1 MEPERWQQIDQ
12 IVAAA
17 LEREEGERSAY
28 LDEACGGDEALRR
41 KVETLL
47 VAHKEAEDFLEEPAV
62 EMVAEGFAKDEADT
76 LVGSQ
81 LGSYK
86 IISFIAAGGMGEVYR
101 ARDTQL
107 DREVAI
113 KVLPAEFTQDPERLA
128 RFQREA
134 KLLAALNHP
143 NIAAIYGLEES
154 DGIRFLVLELVE
166 GQTLAE
172 KVAKGPLPVEEVLEV
187 CRQIAEGVEAAHEKG
202 VIHRDLKPANVKV
215 TPEGKVKVLDF
226 GLAKAFESE
235 TPVTDISQSPTLTEE
250 MTRAGVILG
259 TAAYMSP
266 EQAKGKP
273 VDKRADI
280 FAFGAVLYELLT
292 GKRAFEGETITETI
306 AKVLE
311 SEPKWELLPENTPWT
326 IRSLLR
332 RCLQKDLNDRL
343 DGIANVRIEVKLA
356 LSEPATDSPTGVSSI
371 VPPLRQR
378 WMTTVGVV
386 VVTAT
391 IAVLITWIL
400 MQSSPD
406 TQRRVNKFLITTSLP
421 ARLSASPGNDVAISP
436 DGKHVV
442 YRVNTERGGQF
453 YLRSLEDFVDRP
465 IPGTEGS
472 GGSVFFSPD
481 GESIGFIQQGKLK
494 KLSLVGG
501 SPITLCDVSGGRSP
515 GNWFENTIV
524 FTTGEILYR
533 VPASGGEPEILAS
546 VKPDEGELEYFAPH
560 FLPGGTDLLLTIQTS
575 EGTRIV
581 VLSLESGERKVLLEN
596 ARQPSYLPTGHLIYE
611 QSRTGNLMV
620 VPFDLA
626 SLEVAG
632 DPVSVVQQVRQDVSN
647 VDYSV
652 SGNGTLVYVPST
664 TQGRPHDHTLV
675 WVDRDG
681 KETLITQEKRPYLTP
696 RISPDGKRMAVSIG
710 GYVSVY
716 DFESDS
722 FSRLTFENERA
733 SDPIW
738 SPDGR
743 WLIFQS
749 GPPGGEDFLV
759 RQPFD
764 GSRSQ
769 ERLTS
774 HSQVQAPSSWTPDG
788 QYVVFYQLGE
798 PGGHSIGILPMEGD
812 PEPKLIVA
820 SAALECC
827 AVISPDGKWLAYVSN
842 QLGPFNVY
850 VSPFPEPNVKWLI
863 SKEEEGG
870 GQPIWSP
877 DGKELFYRSGNRMM
891 VVPIQVRDQAL
902 NAGNPR
908 VLFEGSY
915 VSHPS
920 PPGVQYYDI
929 SPDGNRFL
937 MMREGDLPTEQ
948 GQIHVILDWF
958 EELKRLVATGE

>member
-1 MEPERWQQIDQ
+1 
-12 IVAAA
+12 
-17 LEREEGERSAY
+17 
-28 LDEACGGDEALRR
+28 
-41 KVETLL
+41 
-47 VAHKEAEDFLEEPAV
+47 
-62 EMVAEGFAKDEADT
+62 
-76 LVGSQ
+76 
-81 LGSYK
+81 
-86 IISFIAAGGMGEVYR
+86 
-101 ARDTQL
+101 
-107 DREVAI
+107 VAI
-113 KVLPAEFTQDPERLA
+113 KVLPEQFTQDPQRLA
-128 RFQREA
+128 RFEREA
-134 KLLAALNHP
+134 KLLASLNHP
-143 NIAAIYGLEES
+143 NIAAIYGLEEA
-154 DGIRFLVLELVE
+154 DGVRFLALELVPGE
-166 GQTLAE
+166 TLAE
-172 KVAKGPLPVEEVLEV
+172 RVAKGPVPVEEALEV

-215 TPEGKVKVLDF
+215 TPEGKVKILDF
-226 GLAKAFESE
+226 GLAKAFEGE
-235 TPVTDISQSPTLTEE
+235 VPVTDISQSPTLTEE

-280 FAFGAVLYELLT
+280 FAFGAMLYELLT
-292 GKRAFEGETITETI
+292 GERAFEGETITETLGAI
-306 AKVLE
+306 IHK
-311 SEPKWELLPENTPWT
+311 EPEWEALPAATPWRIQELL
-326 IRSLLR
+326 S
-332 RCLQKDLNDRL
+332 RCLTKDVHDRL
-343 DGIANVRIEVKLA
+343 DGIGNVRTEIKLA
-356 LSEPATDSPTGVSSI
+356 LSEPTTVSPSGVGKV

-378 WMTTVGVV
+378 WTTTVGVV

-391 IAVLITWIL
+391 IAVLVTWML

-406 TQRRVNKFLITTSLP
+406 TQQRVNKFLITTSSP
-421 ARLSASPGNDVAISP
+421 ALLAVSPSNEVAISP
-436 DGKHVV
+436 DGKHLV
-442 YRVNTERGGQF
+442 YRVNTERGNQL
-453 YLRSLEDFVDRP
+453 YLHSLEDFVDRP

-472 GGSVFFSPD
+472 GGSMFSPD
-481 GESIGFIQQGKLK
+481 GDSIGFIQQGKLK
-494 KLSLVGG
+494 KLSLAGG

-524 FTTGEILYR
+524 FTTVEILYR
-533 VPASGGEPEILAS
+533 VSASGGEPEILAT
-546 VKPDEGELEYFAPH
+546 VNPDEGELGYFTPH
-560 FLPGGTDLLLTIQTS
+560 FLPGGTDLLFTIQTS

-596 ARQPSYLPTGHLIYE
+596 ARQANYLRTGHLVYE

-620 VPFDLA
+620 VPFDLTN
-626 SLEVAG
+626 LEVTG
-632 DPVSVVQQVRQDVSN
+632 DPVSVIQQVRQDVSN
-647 VDYSV
+647 VDYGV
-652 SGNGTLVYVPST
+652 SENGTLVYVPST
-664 TQGRPHDHTLV
+664 TQGRQHDHTLV

-681 KETLITQEKRPYLTP
+681 KETSITQEKRHYLYP
-696 RISPDGKRMAVSIG
+696 RISPDGKRMAVTVA

-722 FSRLTFENERA
+722 FSRLTFEDQSA
-733 SDPIW
+733 SHPIW

-743 WLIFQS
+743 WLMFQS
-749 GPPGGEDFLV
+749 GPAGGEGGLV

-774 HSQVQAPSSWTPDG
+774 RDQFPGSWSPDG
-788 QYVVFYQLGE
+788 QYVVFSQSGD
-798 PGGHSIGILPMEGD
+798 PGGQSIGILPMEGD
-812 PEPKLIVA
+812 PDPKLIVA
-820 SAALECC
+820 SAAFECC
-827 AVISPDGKWLAYVSN
+827 SVISPDGKWLAYVSN
-842 QLGPFNVY
+842 QSGPFNVY

-915 VSHPS
+915 ASHAD
-920 PPGVQYYDI
+920 PPGIQYYDI

-937 MMREGDLPTEQ
+937 MMREGDLPAEG
-948 GQIHVILDWF
+948 GQINVVLNWF
-958 EELKRLVATGE
+958 EELKRLVPTN